1 MKHPQKKYFYSLNIK
16 LMLVVLLAILSS
28 LVVFWS
34 MCKLED
40 YVADKVYL
48 SDYAKKKALDSKY
61 DKFNRYVKEM
71 NVKGTDKKK
80 LSAWLK
86 KEKYTRLFVWD
97 NNRDVFSGGWSA
109 NSETTQGVLRD
120 SVSLEENK
128 EEIVLKEKNTKNR
141 IGSDSF
147 KEDIYN
153 RYVWFAD
160 GKYYTYINVNGEQYW
175 YNIMDVATVI
185 MTVFAFLFVIMFYN
199 TMVIGRIKRFSNEV
213 VNISSGNLQS
223 EIRVDSRDEIGR
235 LAMSV
240 DNMRNSLLE
249 TMNNEKAAWAANTAL
264 ITAMSHD
271 VRTPLTSLIGYLDI
285 IEGKKFRTEEDLIR
299 YIHSC
304 REKAFQ
310 LKDLSDELFSY
321 FLVFGNPGNAELEE
335 VDAGILFQQLLG
347 EHVAEVL
354 NYGRNI
360 TLTYDIPEDVW
371 VKVNVSSL
379 RRLFD
384 NLFSNILKYAGKDFP
399 VEVCATYSENRI
411 EILFRNTIWKEAKQ
425 RESTKIG
432 VKTCRKICEDMYGT
446 FSAIEEGESYVTHIT
461 FPVPRSKE
469 GGGEKD
475 DADAGARNS

>member
-1 MKHPQKKYFYSLNIK
+1 MPAAMLHRVLHAYASSLNRPRLI
-16 LMLVVLLAILSS
+16 MLVSFAAFVLNVPLNYIFIYKNKCS
-28 LVVFWS
+28 LKIWKSFQ
-34 MCKLED
+34 
-40 YVADKVYL
+40 
-48 SDYAKKKALDSKY
+48 
-61 DKFNRYVKEM
+61 N
-71 NVKGTDKKK
+71 NVKSKNLYSK
-80 LSAWLK
+80 LDVHI
-86 KEKYTRLFVWD
+86 EKSISDGMVKPFL
-97 NNRDVFSGGWSA
+97 G
-109 NSETTQGVLRD
+109 
-120 SVSLEENK
+120 
-128 EEIVLKEKNTKNR
+128 EK
-141 IGSDSF
+141 
-147 KEDIYN
+147 
-153 RYVWFAD
+153 
-160 GKYYTYINVNGEQYW
+160 QYW

-432 VKTCRKICEDMYGT
+432 VKTCRKLT
-446 FSAIEEGESYVTHIT
+446 RSEERRVGKEC
-461 FPVPRSKE
+461 RS
-469 GGGEKD
+469 
-475 DADAGARNS
+475 RWSPYH

>member
-1 MKHPQKKYFYSLNIK
+1 
-16 LMLVVLLAILSS
+16 
-28 LVVFWS
+28 
-34 MCKLED
+34 
-40 YVADKVYL
+40 
-48 SDYAKKKALDSKY
+48 
-61 DKFNRYVKEM
+61 
-71 NVKGTDKKK
+71 
-80 LSAWLK
+80 
-86 KEKYTRLFVWD
+86 
-97 NNRDVFSGGWSA
+97 
-109 NSETTQGVLRD
+109 
-120 SVSLEENK
+120 
-128 EEIVLKEKNTKNR
+128 
-141 IGSDSF
+141 
-147 KEDIYN
+147 
-153 RYVWFAD
+153 
-160 GKYYTYINVNGEQYW
+160 
-175 YNIMDVATVI
+175 
-185 MTVFAFLFVIMFYN
+185 
-199 TMVIGRIKRFSNEV
+199 
-213 VNISSGNLQS
+213 
-223 EIRVDSRDEIGR
+223 
-235 LAMSV
+235 
-240 DNMRNSLLE
+240 
-249 TMNNEKAAWAANTAL
+249 
-264 ITAMSHD
+264 MSHD

-446 FSAIEEGESYVTHIT
+446 FSAIEEDESYVTHIT

-475 DADAGARNS
+475 DADGGARNS